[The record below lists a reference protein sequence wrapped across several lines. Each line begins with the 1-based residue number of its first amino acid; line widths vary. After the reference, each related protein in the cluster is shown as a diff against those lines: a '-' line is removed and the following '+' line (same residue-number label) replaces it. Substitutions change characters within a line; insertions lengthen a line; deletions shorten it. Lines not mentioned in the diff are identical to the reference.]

1 MQTVSEE
8 ITSKENQY
16 IKLAKSLHQKKER
29 NELNMFLI
37 EGKNLLEEALKRGV
51 EVKYVFYDDAETL
64 KNLNPQLQ
72 FSTESFLIE
81 KDLLGKI
88 ATTENPPPVVAIA
101 KKPSMTDFVINR
113 EASQLGLN
121 LQNSQTPKTQT
132 SDIYLFC
139 ENVQDPGNLGSIIRT
154 ALAAGTKS
162 IYLSETCV
170 DIYNPK
176 LIRSSMGAIFCGAI
190 NYINLDELI
199 SKLKTRSQEE
209 NKNLEIIGTSSH
221 ARTSYK
227 DIQLNPFKN
236 ALVIVGNEAHGM
248 SKHAEDQCSQLVSI
262 PLANNIESLNVLS
275 ATSIILFSL
284 NR

>member
-16 IKLAKSLHQKKER
+16 IKLAKSLHQKKDR
-29 NELNMFLI
+29 NELNLFLI
-37 EGKNLLEEALKRGV
+37 EGKNLLEEALKRGI
-51 EVKYVFYDDAETL
+51 EIQYVFYDNEETI
-64 KNLNPQLQ
+64 KNLNPQLK
-72 FSTESFLIE
+72 SSSLSFLID

-88 ATTENPPPVVAIA
+88 ATTETPPPIVAVA
-101 KKPSMTDFVINR
+101 QKPTFANHSKTKTH
-113 EASQLGLN
+113 
-121 LQNSQTPKTQT
+121 QN

-154 ALAAGTKS
+154 GLAAGVKA
-162 IYLSETCV
+162 IYLSENCV
-170 DIYNPK
+170 DIYNSK
-176 LIRSSMGAIFCGAI
+176 VIRSSMGAIFCGDI
-190 NYINLDELI
+190 QYINLNELI
-199 SKLKTRSQEE
+199 EKIKSKSQEE

-221 ARTSYK
+221 AKTSYR

-248 SKHAEDQCSQLVSI
+248 SKQAEDLCSQLVSI
-262 PLANNIESLNVLS
+262 PLENNIESLNVLS

>member
-1 MQTVSEE
+1 MQIVSEE

-37 EGKNLLEEALKRGV
+37 EGKNLLEEALKRSI
-51 EVKYVFYDDAETL
+51 EIKYVFYDDPETL
-64 KNLNPQLQ
+64 KNLSPQLK
-72 FSTESFLIE
+72 FSTESFMIE

-101 KKPSMTDFVINR
+101 QKPSMTELTTQEQI
-113 EASQLGLN
+113 
-121 LQNSQTPKTQT
+121 PQT

-154 ALAAGTKS
+154 ALAAGVKS

-176 LIRSSMGAIFCGAI
+176 LIRSSMGAIFCGNI
-190 NYINLDELI
+190 NYINLDELVN
-199 SKLKTRSQEE
+199 KLKTRSQEQ

-221 ARTSYK
+221 AVTSYK

-262 PLANNIESLNVLS
+262 PLANQIESLNVLS